1 MLTSIEICEI
11 KSSLN
16 FILVEEF
23 NGHKTLPL
31 FSFGVYQRC
40 YEIHQDLHPFIPGY
54 LILNCVVS
62 VDCIEWNVECIVA
75 AFKIFPI

>member
-1 MLTSIEICEI
+1 MLILIEICEI

-16 FILVEEF
+16 LILVEEF
-23 NGHKTLPL
+23 NGHKTFPL
-31 FSFGVYQRC
+31 YSFAVYQRC